1 VRLGGDATQAW
12 IEILDDGPGIDPQRA
27 ESLQE
32 AFTRSD
38 PSRSVPGTG
47 LGLAI
52 VRQVA
57 ARLGG
62 RVSFDREGASSRV
75 RVTLGPV

>member
-1 VRLGGDATQAW
+1 M
-12 IEILDDGPGIDPQRA
+12 DPQTLER
-27 ESLQE
+27 LQE
-32 AFTRSD
+32 AFTRGD
-38 PSRSVPGTG
+38 GSRSAPGSG

-62 RVSFDREGASSRV
+62 TLSFDHEDGEPTV
-75 RVTLGPV
+75 RVTLGSVYPH